1 MKAGFFHQ
9 IFEFAWPHRKAL
21 LVGMVFMLVETFV
34 ALAIPWFGGRFATDL
49 LDGNRPNMRAILL
62 LLAALFTL
70 QVALR
75 VAGGYVFSK
84 RAALMLAGVRVRMFE
99 HIQSLPLAY
108 FQQRQQG
115 AILSILANDV
125 AVLSY
130 YLSGTLVGIVPM
142 LVTIC
147 GSVVFMAS
155 IDRWMALAAAVAIP
169 AFYLLIKLFGRGIRP
184 ISRQLQESH
193 AQAVAVEEE
202 TLSMLPAIKTFTRE
216 PAESIRYRNRVD
228 EVVRLTLRQQWI
240 ESTLGPGVQ
249 WLAALGVLAILWFAG
264 DRVDTGNL
272 GAGAL
277 VSFLLYT
284 TMLTRPVSALAGVYG
299 QTQHARAS
307 MERLQT
313 VLHESSERYQ
323 PEAPM
328 LRVAEGRIDIIAA
341 TFAYPGRSP
350 VLRDFSLSVAARE
363 TIAITGENGTGKTT
377 LVALLLRLIELQS
390 GRVLI
395 DGVDIAT
402 VSLTSLR
409 EAIAVVP
416 QQIYLFNGTV
426 RSNIGY
432 GKAGADDL
440 AIQRAAAV
448 AQAHHFIQALPNGY
462 DTVIGD
468 HGVRLSGGQRQRI
481 ALARAL
487 LKDPAILILDE
498 ATAMFDPESEKHFLE
513 DCREVLSGRTVL
525 LITHRP
531 ASLALA
537 DRVLRL
543 SSPSGGATPW
553 PHVEQITP

>member
-1 MKAGFFHQ
+1 MKAGFFRQ
-9 IFEFAWPHRKAL
+9 IFELAWPHRKAL
-21 LVGMVFMLVETFV
+21 LVGMVFMLVETLV

-75 VAGGYVFSK
+75 VVGGYVFSK

-125 AVLSY
+125 AVLSH

-142 LVTIC
+142 LVTIV
-147 GSVVFMAS
+147 GSVVFMLS

-169 AFYLLIKLFGRGIRP
+169 GFYLLIKLFGRGIRP
-184 ISRQLQESH
+184 LSRQLQESH
-193 AQAVAVEEE
+193 AQAFAVEEE

-313 VLHESSERYQ
+313 VLNEASERYQ

-350 VLRDFSLSVAARE
+350 VLKDFSLSVAARE

-498 ATAMFDPESEKHFLE
+498 ATAMFDPESELHFLE

-543 SSPSGGATPW
+543 SSPAGGATPW
-553 PHVEQITP
+553 PHIEQIRP